1 MTKKGLKVGLKRL
14 KITFYGF
21 SGLNRLFLSPIQCK
35 DQDRHRIGLLIMLCL
50 SMRLKRAMR
59 PHNTAWP
66 RDWKCVCVFKQLTLA
81 AKVSV
86 YWNMR
91 FSGSSCQ
98 NNFVLVQKPVTVR
111 ANANMLI
118 AVVLKFLLTLWKKHS
133 CLHWHSEITKIYTSI
148 NVCCLTVVSLE
159 RRCRTAMGNV
169 IRKLLLGTLAGKIY
183 EVLSTALYTRGR
195 RAPLHD
201 SLNLSTKEGKQG
213 MSSGICGFF
222 FQRRCQHRFRS
233 SRPVNDTFKLAVVR
247 FSSHSLQFFFSP
259 RPASPR
265 PGQAPENHMPGSLLS
280 SPLPPSQTRP
290 IILLLFQTRP
300 RLWRRKQ
307 CGKVNR
313 EGCRKERDLEKKVM
327 NNTSVRKYIA
337 HAHFGY
343 ILMIL

>member
-1 MTKKGLKVGLKRL
+1 
-14 KITFYGF
+14 
-21 SGLNRLFLSPIQCK
+21 
-35 DQDRHRIGLLIMLCL
+35 
-50 SMRLKRAMR
+50 MRLKRAMR
-59 PHNTAWP
+59 PHSTAWP

-81 AKVSV
+81 AGVSV

-91 FSGSSCQ
+91 FSGSSCR

-183 EVLSTALYTRGR
+183 EVLSTALFTRGR

-222 FQRRCQHRFRS
+222 FQCRCQHRFRS

-265 PGQAPENHMPGSLLS
+265 PGQAPENRMPGSLLS
-280 SPLPPSQTRP
+280 SPTQPNQTHNFAFVSDAAP
-290 IILLLFQTRP
+290 VMKKEAVWKGQQ
-300 RLWRRKQ
+300 RRMLK
-307 CGKVNR
+307 
-313 EGCRKERDLEKKVM
+313 RKGFGEKG
-327 NNTSVRKYIA
+327 NE
-337 HAHFGY
+337 
-343 ILMIL
+343 